1 MLLARPFAY
10 PAQWGDLGGW
20 ITGLSTVALALVT
33 LVGLQVQRNEIRRQ
47 QGELEAQQ
55 EQINEQRQLT
65 QQQTAWITT
74 QLAAQRKAQARRI
87 HADGSSVS
95 AELPGIGPGNYQYV
109 RVTNESERP
118 IYELSCVWRG
128 GSQEEK
134 PHVLGHVNMPTT
146 GMDKPR
152 IALFDAMPHAMLRPT
167 DKPLDFVFSRQ
178 PVRSDRFRYV
188 IMFTDDD
195 GIPWELDAQ
204 QRLTE
209 VLPAPEPDPEP

>member
-95 AELPGIGPGNYQYV
+95 AELPG
-109 RVTNESERP
+109 RLFRT
-118 IYELSCVWRG
+118 LRG
-128 GSQEEK
+128 GLNRCG
-134 PHVLGHVNMPTT
+134 VAWT
-146 GMDKPR
+146 G
-152 IALFDAMPHAMLRPT
+152 
-167 DKPLDFVFSRQ
+167 SRWLA
-178 PVRSDRFRYV
+178 VAR
-188 IMFTDDD
+188 T
-195 GIPWELDAQ
+195 
-204 QRLTE
+204 
-209 VLPAPEPDPEP
+209 